1 MVEYFLRNFPPD
13 MRGWRNR
20 QTRTFEV
27 RVVYTMGVQVP
38 SLSPSLFIQLFKQR
52 LLVAF
57 SCKR

>member
-1 MVEYFLRNFPPD
+1 MVEYILRNFPPD

-38 SLSPSLFIQLFKQR
+38 SLAPILFIKLFKER
-52 LLVAF
+52 LLAAF
-57 SCKR
+57 GCKR